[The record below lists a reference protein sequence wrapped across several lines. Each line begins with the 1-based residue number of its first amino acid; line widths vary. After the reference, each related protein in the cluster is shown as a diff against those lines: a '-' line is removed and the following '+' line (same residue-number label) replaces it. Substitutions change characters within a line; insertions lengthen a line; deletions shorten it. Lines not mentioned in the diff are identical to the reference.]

1 MNEEDQWWT
10 PGAFD
15 SGSPTGGEQLGAL
28 KDLLI
33 QGGSNVLNALEESDE
48 TIFPGRRDRIKGWG
62 EGAKNLTTRLTGNET
77 AGNVVGALTQFGGEI
92 VHPDTIDT
100 AALAISQMDTPLPG
114 PADVAGLGV
123 FGGNLIRK
131 GKRAVPDLVRA
142 IEDAFNPALKSRKG
156 AYVLQGADGSQTVV
170 RDPNGIVNNIFYS
183 SKEELQNR
191 MSDAYR
197 INKPLIKSRRGLPT
211 FNGRIIR
218 ESTLSSDP
226 KDLINVRKQTRK
238 QVAEFT
244 TGAGDTESAFNAMGK
259 TLIEGDDVSPGL
271 AKIFSSWVPKVDI
284 VRKNGKD
291 VIVKLDW
298 RNHHIAPVKQLGYAV
313 NGLTG
318 KYRQMASDYLAKRIG
333 NKLGMS
339 TEQSNILPHDF
350 HVLTHRLLNDMMGKG
365 YTIKN
370 IEKQLG
376 LKPGEFAK
384 LELWERKKGL
394 DLIADSIIESK
405 GAINTFY
412 KYANSQLKN
421 SPNLDPDVLVQ
432 VMEDVL
438 NLNKRLY
445 DIDPA
450 QYKSLTDLV
459 NQMVGRKGVLDDII
473 GGTTKGKTTIRP
485 RSIEE
490 QVALIK
496 ERLAKYQKTM
506 EYKILEARSRRGGVQ
521 GVHTPSDFGQD

>member
-1 MNEEDQWWT
+1 MEEQQWWT

-15 SGSPTGGEQLGAL
+15 SSPPTGGEQLGAL

-48 TIFPGRRDRIKGWG
+48 TIFPGRRDRIEGWG

-92 VHPDTIDT
+92 VHPDTIDV
-100 AALAISQMDTPLPG
+100 AAGAATLIPEPISTGSGIVGLA
-114 PADVAGLGV
+114 
-123 FGGNLIRK
+123 GNVVRK
-131 GKRAVPDLVRA
+131 TKRAVPDLVRA
-142 IEDAFNPALKSRKG
+142 IDDAFNPALKSRKG
-156 AYVLQGADGSQTVV
+156 AYVLQGANGSQTVV
-170 RDPNGIVNNIFYS
+170 RDPNGLVNNVFYS

-197 INKPLIKSRRGLPT
+197 INKPLIKSKQGLPT
-211 FNGRIIR
+211 FNGQIIK

-238 QVAEFT
+238 QVAQFT
-244 TGAGDTESAFNAMGK
+244 TGTGDTESAFNTMGK
-259 TLIEGDDVSPGL
+259 VLIEGDDVSPGL

-291 VIVKLDW
+291 VIIKLDW

-339 TEQSNILPHDF
+339 TEQANILPHDF

-412 KYANSQLKN
+412 RYANSQLKN

-445 DIDPA
+445 DIDPG

-459 NQMVGRKGVLDDII
+459 NQMVGRKGVLDGII